1 MPTAHVNGIAI
12 EYEEH
17 GDPAGRP
24 LLLIHG
30 LGAQLIAWKIEFLGL
45 LGAQGFRLIV
55 FDNRD
60 VGLSTWF
67 DDAGLP
73 NLFTLFGGG
82 EAYVPY
88 VLDDMADDA
97 AGLLDWLGIGAAH
110 VMGVSLGGMIAQA
123 TVIRHPTRVLSL
135 CSIMSTPD
143 ARTVGQPKPEA
154 LQVLLQPPVTRREEV
169 IESSVEAER
178 VISSPAY
185 PFDEGYVRDSAGV
198 AYDRAFHPEGGAR
211 QLAAA
216 IASPD
221 RRGPLGSV
229 AVPTVVIHGTEDPLI
244 QPDGGE
250 ATAKAIP
257 GAKLVL
263 IEGMG
268 HDLPIELYE
277 RVVGEIKAN
286 ADEADAVRA
295 VGGAGE

>member
-1 MPTAHVNGIAI
+1 
-12 EYEEH
+12 
-17 GDPAGRP
+17 
-24 LLLIHG
+24 LLIHG

-185 PFDEGYVRDSAGV
+185 PFDEGYVRDRAGV